1 MSATKNKGSQGSSL
15 SLEVATGTNNYPCS
29 VSQEVREGPVE
40 NWRYKN
46 LPLLLKMANVCP

>member
-40 NWRYKN
+40 NWR
-46 LPLLLKMANVCP
+46 